1 MKRAGFLRMLI
12 IAAAIAVMTV
22 GLCAGVS
29 ADAGSDVV
37 ASIGTN
43 EYTSLQAAVAAAN
56 DGDTITVS
64 AGTHTLSAKLVIG
77 KRITLVGENDITDAN
92 HTVIKG
98 TGSYDYEN
106 GLITLAP
113 GSQGTLISDL
123 EIVYSSPY
131 KQSSAIYFT
140 GGINGGS
147 ENNKTI
153 IRDCIIKSDSGTE
166 TDWPI
171 GIQST
176 RATADYVDITNCVL
190 MNLKYGMYFNQL
202 NHASITGNTIT
213 NTRYNAINIAADS
226 EAYPCANIVIS
237 GNTLSGISK
246 ANYSNDEY
254 SSGIR
259 IGFYRSNITVENNS
273 ISMLN
278 NKLPIYYD
286 GDAQIGSK
294 VYLTLA
300 DAVAAA
306 QNGDTI
312 TLLHDVTLGSTL
324 TINTESAIT
333 IDLNGHSI
341 KKDYGVFNIT
351 RGNVTFT
358 GTGSIEDTKDDGYAV
373 IRITG
378 SLNPYDANYTVVTVG
393 PNVTLK
399 GLYGIIISFDNSE
412 NTHAYGVVINMNGRI
427 VTPAQDNY
435 TNEGCGVYINGKIKD
450 NTGNCPKIN
459 IGSTAVINARLGLGM
474 YLAGYADVTIAD
486 GASITGKD
494 SGIAIK
500 AGKLTVNGGT
510 IACTGP
516 NTAPT
521 TGYSNGVNSSGA
533 ALQIESNTSYAGITA
548 ITINGGTFN
557 SANGYA
563 IYEYIGNGTAT
574 KVESISVSN
583 GYFKSGSGLDYI
595 MTSSEFLNAIPK
607 FITGGYFT
615 TDPTAFVAIGYE
627 ALGVDYGAY
636 KYKVG
641 PVGTDNTLYTLTFT
655 GAVATAQP
663 AVKAGVAR
671 VLPGTTSTVTGKVFA
686 GWSYNGA
693 IYKAGDSFI
702 QPAENVVMTAVWKD
716 AYSISGIVSQG
727 TSGVNG
733 ATVKLMLGSDP
744 IASATTNA
752 NGFFSFDN
760 VEPGVYNL
768 RAEKD
773 GVVVTAAVIIT
784 DASATITI
792 EMPLN
797 KTNSVVEVAPGT
809 PAVVVGGLNNFTS
822 DPMVFK
828 GDDIGF
834 VAGGGTIELKA
845 DVSVT
850 SDPEIMEQI
859 LGEAGADPDA
869 ASMFIDVDLTKT
881 TISNTDTKSETITET
896 SNLLSFTIALAP
908 DLQGRASYTV
918 YRMHNGEI
926 DAITSTPN
934 AYGEYL
940 EVSED
945 RTTITVYMC
954 RFSTLGIVATDT
966 FTITF
971 DPNGG
976 VCDVKTL
983 QTLRG
988 TVTLPY
994 LPTAT
999 KLGYASFDG
1008 WYTAPVGGER
1018 ITTETVFTRDTTV
1031 YAHWS
1036 MDYGYLWLISN
1047 CRSLSFVTNGGSS
1060 IQMRS
1065 FPGGT
1070 VVKLAAYIPE
1080 RAGYE
1085 FAGWYLDKALTIPVE
1100 TVTMNENTVV
1110 YAAWTR
1116 AN

>member
-1 MKRAGFLRMLI
+1 
-12 IAAAIAVMTV
+12 
-22 GLCAGVS
+22 
-29 ADAGSDVV
+29 
-37 ASIGTN
+37 
-43 EYTSLQAAVAAAN
+43 
-56 DGDTITVS
+56 
-64 AGTHTLSAKLVIG
+64 
-77 KRITLVGENDITDAN
+77 
-92 HTVIKG
+92 
-98 TGSYDYEN
+98 
-106 GLITLAP
+106 
-113 GSQGTLISDL
+113 
-123 EIVYSSPY
+123 
-131 KQSSAIYFT
+131 
-140 GGINGGS
+140 
-147 ENNKTI
+147 
-153 IRDCIIKSDSGTE
+153 
-166 TDWPI
+166 
-171 GIQST
+171 
-176 RATADYVDITNCVL
+176 

-226 EAYPCANIVIS
+226 AAYPCANIVIS

-259 IGFYRSNITVENNS
+259 IGFYISNITVENNS

-286 GDAQIGSK
+286 GDAQIGSV

-306 QNGDTI
+306 QDGDTI
-312 TLLHDVTLGSTL
+312 TLLHDVMADSQ
-324 TINTESAIT
+324 IT
-333 IDLNGHSI
+333 IPADKNVTLDLNGKTLS
-341 KKDYGVFNIT
+341 
-351 RGNVTFT
+351 
-358 GTGSIEDTKDDGYAV
+358 GTDTKSSGSYQLIENNGTLTVKDSA
-373 IRITG
+373 TG
-378 SLNPYDANYTVVTVG
+378 
-393 PNVTLK
+393 
-399 GLYGIIISFDNSE
+399 
-412 NTHAYGVVINMNGRI
+412 
-427 VTPAQDNY
+427 
-435 TNEGCGVYINGKIKD
+435 GKI
-450 NTGNCPKIN
+450 
-459 IGSTAVINARLGLGM
+459 SVIAKTNRSWNYYSAAIANLG
-474 YLAGYADVTIAD
+474 T
-486 GASITGKD
+486 
-494 SGIAIK
+494 
-500 AGKLTVNGGT
+500 LTVESGTIEHLGGT
-510 IACTGP
+510 DMAYAIDT
-516 NTAPT
+516 N
-521 TGYSNGVNSSGA
+521 SNLRSVN
-533 ALQIESNTSYAGITA
+533 L
-548 ITINGGTFN
+548 TINGGTLKSNNYIAIRAFEN
-557 SANGYA
+557 SAIRTND
-563 IYEYIGNGTAT
+563 IVVNNGTIEGAKRAIWMQESAAGGRKGSLVINNGIFKGSQTVIQIDSLNAT
-574 KVESISVSN
+574 GTVTTTASIN
-583 GYFKSGSGLDYI
+583 GGYFCLTSNASITNVAILYI
-595 MTSSEFLNAIPK
+595 DNNNNTSNIASITV
-607 FITGGYFT
+607 TGGYFT
-615 TDPTAFVAIGYE
+615 TDPTAFVADGYE

-655 GAVATAQP
+655 GADATAQP
-663 AVKAGVAR
+663 AVKACVAR
-671 VLPGTTSTVTGKVFA
+671 VLPGTESTVTGKVFA

-733 ATVKLMLGSDP
+733 ATVKLMLGSDL

-752 NGFFSFDN
+752 NGSFSFDN
-760 VEPGVYNL
+760 VAPGVYNL
-768 RAEKD
+768 RAEND
-773 GVVVTAAVIIT
+773 GFVVTAAVTIT
-784 DASATITI
+784 DASATITM
-792 EMPLN
+792 EMPDE

-809 PAVVVGGLNNFTS
+809 PAVVVGGLNNFPN

-828 GDDIGF
+828 GDDSEF

-859 LGEAGADPDA
+859 LGEANADADS

-881 TISNTDTKSETITET
+881 NKNNTGAVVSTTTITET
-896 SNLLSFTIALAP
+896 SSLLSFTIALAP

>member
-29 ADAGSDVV
+29 ATAPENEANNYASLVEAFKNTTSGGTISLTSDIDLTGEDWMPIEIPSGTTLTIDGAGH
-37 ASIGTN
+37 
-43 EYTSLQAAVAAAN
+43 
-56 DGDTITVS
+56 TITGLTSTQYLLPPSSSTPGSGSSCYYYSGFIGVNK
-64 AGTHTLSAKLVIG
+64 GTLTIKN
-77 KRITLVGENDITDAN
+77 ITFTGANISIQTPNEETRVEVVGSSSLAVVVGCNNGTVTMENVTVDGGEVTAYTKGAALVGQAN
-92 HTVIKG
+92 
-98 TGSYDYEN
+98 
-106 GLITLAP
+106 
-113 GSQGTLISDL
+113 
-123 EIVYSSPY
+123 
-131 KQSSAIYFT
+131 
-140 GGINGGS
+140 
-147 ENNKTI
+147 
-153 IRDCIIKSDSGTE
+153 
-166 TDWPI
+166 
-171 GIQST
+171 
-176 RATADYVDITNCVL
+176 
-190 MNLKYGMYFNQL
+190 
-202 NHASITGNTIT
+202 
-213 NTRYNAINIAADS
+213 
-226 EAYPCANIVIS
+226 
-237 GNTLSGISK
+237 
-246 ANYSNDEY
+246 
-254 SSGIR
+254 
-259 IGFYRSNITVENNS
+259 SNITLTNCTVSNFKVNIFDCGELVAAFNSAVLGYTNSGTNLSVTGLKLKNNTFTAPPVNSEWDSVETLADGTYIGKSGGTSYVIWSPTWNNAYVS
-273 ISMLN
+273 GAIRVASYN
-278 NKLPIYYD
+278 GYEYI
-286 GDAQIGSK
+286 
-294 VYLTLA
+294 TLA

-306 QNGDTI
+306 QDGDTI
-312 TLLHDVTLGSTL
+312 TLLHDVMADSQ
-324 TINTESAIT
+324 IT
-333 IDLNGHSI
+333 IPADKNVTLDLNGKTLS
-341 KKDYGVFNIT
+341 
-351 RGNVTFT
+351 
-358 GTGSIEDTKDDGYAV
+358 GTDTKSNDHYQLIENNGTLTVKDSA
-373 IRITG
+373 TG
-378 SLNPYDANYTVVTVG
+378 
-393 PNVTLK
+393 
-399 GLYGIIISFDNSE
+399 
-412 NTHAYGVVINMNGRI
+412 
-427 VTPAQDNY
+427 
-435 TNEGCGVYINGKIKD
+435 GKI
-450 NTGNCPKIN
+450 
-459 IGSTAVINARLGLGM
+459 SVIAKTNRSWNNYSA
-474 YLAGYADVTIAD
+474 AIANF
-486 GASITGKD
+486 GT
-494 SGIAIK
+494 
-500 AGKLTVNGGT
+500 LTVESGTIEHLGGT
-510 IACTGP
+510 DMAYAIDT
-516 NTAPT
+516 N
-521 TGYSNGVNSSGA
+521 SNLRSVN
-533 ALQIESNTSYAGITA
+533 L
-548 ITINGGTFN
+548 TINGGTLKSNNYIAIRAFEN
-557 SANGYA
+557 SAIRTND
-563 IYEYIGNGTAT
+563 IVVNNGTIEGAKRAIWMQESAAGGRKGSLVINNGIFKGSQTVIQIDSLNAT
-574 KVESISVSN
+574 VTTTASIN
-583 GYFKSGSGLDYI
+583 GGYFCLTSNASIPNVAILYI
-595 MTSSEFLNAIPK
+595 ENNNNTSNIASITV
-607 FITGGYFT
+607 TGGYFT
-615 TDPTAFVAIGYE
+615 TDPTAFVADGYE
-627 ALGVDYGAY
+627 ALGVDYGVY

-641 PVGTDNTLYTLTFT
+641 AAVAANTYTVSFVGGGSVAALPAAKA
-655 GAVATAQP
+655 GAV
-663 AVKAGVAR
+663 R
-671 VLPGTTSTVTGKVFA
+671 ILPEPVSAAPTGKVFA

-727 TSGVNG
+727 TSGVAG
-733 ATVKLMLGSDP
+733 ATVKLMLGSDM
-744 IASATTNA
+744 IASATTDT

-760 VEPGVYNL
+760 VAPGDYNL

-859 LGEAGADPDA
+859 LGEANADADS